1 MGAAESKLAF
11 RNNVFALS
19 EKDRAFPDSF
29 WDSFLELPDT
39 AEDVFNLFSA
49 KDIRLALEQK
59 TNILTLLN
67 KSIDYMISFS
77 NVLEKPTVI
86 SVRKLLNSCR
96 LLTRILPFIF
106 ENPAFQHELFWNHV
120 STKESKGSLLVHAL
134 LALLFYRG
142 LTIAP
147 GPNSDENVKYIIW

>member
-59 TNILTLLN
+59 TNILILLN
-67 KSIDYMISFS
+67 KSIVFCLVSFS
-77 NVLEKPTVI
+77 FAVKARVGCYFG
-86 SVRKLLNSCR
+86 SR
-96 LLTRILPFIF
+96 LT
-106 ENPAFQHELFWNHV
+106 Q
-120 STKESKGSLLVHAL
+120 
-134 LALLFYRG
+134 G
-142 LTIAP
+142 L
-147 GPNSDENVKYIIW
+147 